1 LRVERLELGKGA
13 SAAVLAA
20 EIRGLVP
27 PPERV
32 REAVAEIVAD
42 VRERGDV
49 AVREWSRRFGSD
61 EPRTVSREELQDALG
76 SLDADV
82 RAGLETAIANVR
94 EVAEAEPR
102 EPLRVHL
109 AQGQAVELRELPVG
123 RAGIYAPGGR
133 AAYPSTVVMCSVPAR
148 VAGVDRIT
156 LATPGGE
163 VILAACAL
171 CEVDEVHVAGGAQ
184 AIAALAFGT
193 ETIEPVDVIVGPGN
207 AYVQEAKRQLFG
219 TVGID
224 GIAGPSEL
232 VVVADGDA
240 DPGLVA
246 LDLAA
251 QSEHGAETLLVL
263 ISPSERLLE
272 RVEQEAALISRRAPT
287 VSDAP
292 LGLVLVKDVETAAR
306 LAGEIAPEHLELAL
320 EDAARLVPLISAAGC
335 VFIGANGG
343 TAFGDYVAGSNHV
356 LPTGGA
362 ARFAGPLGASTFRR
376 RQALVSLP
384 DGAVHRLAPHVG
396 AVARAEGFPVHGE
409 SAEARRVI
417 RNPRTTE

>member
-1 LRVERLELGKGA
+1 MRVERLELPRGA
-13 SAAVLAA
+13 SPAALAA
-20 EIRGLVP
+20 EIRGLAP
-27 PPERV
+27 APEDV
-32 REAVAEIVAD
+32 RGAVAEIVAD
-42 VRERGDV
+42 VRERGDT

-61 EPRTVSREELQDALG
+61 EPRAVSQEELRDALT
-76 SLDADV
+76 SLDSDV

-94 EVAEAEPR
+94 RVAEAELR
-102 EPLRVHL
+102 ESIRVDL
-109 AQGQAVELRELPVG
+109 DQGQTVELRELPVR

-148 VAGVDRIT
+148 VAGVDRLT
-156 LATPGGE
+156 LATPGGA

-207 AYVQEAKRQLFG
+207 AYVQEAKRQVFG

-232 VVVADGDA
+232 VVVADENA
-240 DPGLVA
+240 DPDLVA
-246 LDLAA
+246 LDVAA
-251 QSEHGAETLLVL
+251 QSEHGPETLLVL

-287 VSDAP
+287 VADAP
-292 LGLVLVKDVETAAR
+292 LALVLAEDLEAAAG
-306 LAGEIAPEHLELAL
+306 LAGEIAPEHLELSL
-320 EDAARLVPLISAAGC
+320 DDPGRLVPLIRAAGC
-335 VFIGANGG
+335 VFAGANGG

-376 RQALVSLP
+376 RQSLVSLP
-384 DGAVHRLAPHVG
+384 DGAVHRLAPYVD

-409 SAEARRVI
+409 SAEARRA
-417 RNPRTTE
+417 RT